1 MLALTDTI
9 NQFLYAE
16 TRGDTMS
23 KSKNKAPTLIRQIDQ
38 SLRSRLAIG
47 RPKRPDKTD
56 GSFRHYIY
64 SWQTYKSYMRQ
75 LGLFARWCKKTHN
88 AKYLKECRKYVAEY
102 LQTRSDL
109 SVWTQKLDLA
119 ALQKLYQEYPENGQ
133 KPFGVELQPRLR
145 QDIKRSRQQAVRDAD
160 FSTTNN
166 TNLITFCKCTGLRR
180 SELQELR
187 GSDLTVDGQYLHITR
202 NTKGGRWRMAPITG
216 TAEEIAMVQRM
227 CKAAGD
233 ERVWPHVPSSADIHS
248 YRADYCQRVYLQ
260 YARPTEQISSTD
272 KYYCRGDRKGV
283 VLDRAAM
290 LMASR
295 ALGHN
300 RIDVIASH
308 YLYNL
313 Q

>member
-1 MLALTDTI
+1 M
-9 NQFLYAE
+9 
-16 TRGDTMS
+16 
-23 KSKNKAPTLIRQIDQ
+23 SKNKKKPPGLIRQIDQ
-38 SLRSRLAIG
+38 SLKSRLAIG
-47 RPKRPDKTD
+47 RSKRPDKAD

-64 SWQTYKSYMRQ
+64 SWQTYRSYMKQ
-75 LGLFARWCKKTHN
+75 LGLFARWCKETHN
-88 AKYLKECRKYVAEY
+88 ARYIKECRQYVAEY

-166 TNLITFCKCTGLRR
+166 ADLITFCRCTGLRR

-187 GSDLTVDGQYLHITR
+187 GTDLTAGGMLHVTR
-202 NTKGGRWRMAPITG
+202 NTKGGRWRMAPLTG
-216 TAEEIAMVQRM
+216 EAEEIELVRRM
-227 CKAAGD
+227 CQAAGD
-233 ERVWPHVPSSADIHS
+233 GRVWSHVPSAADIHS

-260 YARPTEQISSTD
+260 HARLAD
-272 KYYCRGDRKGV
+272 KIPPAERYYCRGDRKGI
-283 VLDRAAM
+283 VLDRVAM
-290 LMASR
+290 LEASR

>member
-1 MLALTDTI
+1 M
-9 NQFLYAE
+9 
-16 TRGDTMS
+16 
-23 KSKNKAPTLIRQIDQ
+23 SKNKAPTLIRQIDQ

-56 GSFRHYIY
+56 GSYRKYIY

-75 LGLFARWCKKTHN
+75 LALFARWCKLQHN
-88 AKYLKECRKYVAEY
+88 ARYIKECRQYVAEY
-102 LQTRSDL
+102 LQTRSEL
-109 SVWTQKLDLA
+109 SVWTQKLDMA
-119 ALQKLYQEYPENGQ
+119 ALQKLYQEYLEDGK
-133 KPFGVELQPRLR
+133 KPFGITLQPRLR

-166 TNLITFCKCTGLRR
+166 ADLITFCRCTGLRR
-180 SELQELR
+180 SELQELK
-187 GSDLTVDGQYLHITR
+187 GTDITADGLQLHVTR

-216 TAEEIAMVQRM
+216 TAEEIAMVQRL

-233 ERVWPHVPSSADIHS
+233 SRVWPHVPGSADIHS
-248 YRADYCQRVYLQ
+248 YRADYCQRVYEAA
-260 YARPTEQISSTD
+260 ARPVDQIPAD
-272 KYYCRGDRKGV
+272 ERYYCRGDRKGMI
-283 VLDRAAM
+283 LDRAAM
-290 LMASR
+290 LVASR

-300 RIDVIASH
+300 RTDIIASH

>member
-1 MLALTDTI
+1 MQI
-9 NQFLYAE
+9 W
-16 TRGDTMS
+16 GDTMS
-23 KSKNKAPTLIRQIDQ
+23 KNKVPTLIRQIDQ
-38 SLRSRLAIG
+38 SLHSRLAIG

-56 GSFRHYIY
+56 GSYRKYIY
-64 SWQTYKSYMRQ
+64 SWQTYRSYMKQ
-75 LGLFARWCKKTHN
+75 LGLFARWCKETHN
-88 AKYLKECRKYVAEY
+88 ARYIKECRQYVAEY
-102 LQTRSDL
+102 LQTRSEL

-119 ALQKLYQEYPENGQ
+119 ALQKLYQEYPPEAPE
-133 KPFGVELQPRLR
+133 KPFGVALQSRLR
-145 QDIKRSRQQAVRDAD
+145 KDIKRSRQQAVRDAD

-166 TNLITFCKCTGLRR
+166 ADLITFCRCTGLRR
-180 SELQELR
+180 SELQELK
-187 GSDLTVDGQYLHITR
+187 GTDLTADGQYLHITR

-233 ERVWPHVPSSADIHS
+233 GRVWPHVSSSADIHS

-260 YARPTEQISSTD
+260 YARPAD
-272 KYYCRGDRKGV
+272 KIPPADRYYCRGDRKGII
-283 VLDRAAM
+283 LDRPAM
-290 LMASR
+290 LVASQ

>member
-1 MLALTDTI
+1 MP
-9 NQFLYAE
+9 
-16 TRGDTMS
+16 
-23 KSKNKAPTLIRQIDQ
+23 KNKKAPSLIRQIDQ
-38 SLRSRLAIG
+38 SLHSRLAIG
-47 RPKRPDKTD
+47 RPKRPDKAD

-64 SWQTYKSYMRQ
+64 SWQTYHSYMRQ
-75 LGLFARWCKKTHN
+75 LVLFARWCKDIHG
-88 AKYLKECRKYVAEY
+88 ARYVKECRQYVAEY
-102 LQTRSDL
+102 MQTRKNL

-119 ALQKLYQEYPENGQ
+119 ALQKLYQEYPKDGQ
-133 KPFGVELQPRLR
+133 KPFGVTLQARLR
-145 QDIKRSRQQAVRDAD
+145 RDIKRSRQNVVRDAD

-166 TNLITFCKCTGLRR
+166 ADLITFCRCTGLRR
-180 SELQELR
+180 SELQELK
-187 GSDLTVDGQYLHITR
+187 GADITADGLQLHVTR

-216 TAEEIAMVQRM
+216 TPAEVELVQRM

-233 ERVWPHVPSSADIHS
+233 GRVWPHVSSSADIHS

-260 YARPTEQISSTD
+260 YARPAD
-272 KYYCRGDRKGV
+272 KIPPADRYYCRGDRKGII
-283 VLDRAAM
+283 LDRPAM
-290 LMASR
+290 LAASQ